1 MDKAPTTDFMQAIL
15 GITRDHNTMLHTG
28 LKHGEQAG
36 LGKCVDEINRV
47 LDASGVSGDYN
58 KGLRDGL
65 LMLRAYILAEL
76 RSKS

>member
-1 MDKAPTTDFMQAIL
+1 MDLQDEIL
-15 GITRDHNTMLHTG
+15 GIVTRNTELVRVG
-28 LKHGEQAG
+28 LKHGEQTG

-76 RSKS
+76 RSRT

>member
-1 MDKAPTTDFMQAIL
+1 MDLFKEIV
-15 GITRDHNTMLHTG
+15 GITQAHNTMLRTG
-28 LKHGEQAG
+28 VKQGEQIG
-36 LGKCVDEINRV
+36 FGRVVDEINRV

>member
-1 MDKAPTTDFMQAIL
+1 MDLQDEIL
-15 GITRDHNTMLHTG
+15 GIVTRNTELVRVG
-28 LKHGEQAG
+28 LKQGEQAG

-76 RSKS
+76 RAKS

>member
-1 MDKAPTTDFMQAIL
+1 MDLNDIL
-15 GITRDHNTMLHTG
+15 GVIKTHHEATVSGLH
-28 LKHGEQAG
+28 HGERTG
-36 LGKCVDEINRV
+36 MGKVVTEINRV

-76 RSKS
+76 RSRT